1 MSEVLNARIRD
12 AKEKN
17 GKNRKTKPYSNSDKL
32 LETVET
38 ILFYL
43 FWGLCGNHIFEKIEI
58 TRRVSECA
66 AIGSPTK
73 KKSQSQS

>member
-1 MSEVLNARIRD
+1 MMKYMSEVLNARIRD

-17 GKNRKTKPYSNSDKL
+17 GKNRKTIFLKPYSNSDKL
-32 LETVET
+32 LETIET

-58 TRRVSECA
+58 TRLLDVCQNVPR
-66 AIGSPTK
+66 
-73 KKSQSQS
+73 